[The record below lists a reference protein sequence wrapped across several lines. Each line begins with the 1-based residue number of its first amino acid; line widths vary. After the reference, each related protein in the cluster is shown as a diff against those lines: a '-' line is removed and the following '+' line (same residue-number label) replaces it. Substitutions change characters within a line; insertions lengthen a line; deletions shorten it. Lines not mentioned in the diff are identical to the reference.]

1 MKKMKLGV
9 VIAIATATI
18 LTNGISAVQ
27 ATVRNNASNAD
38 PTISVSLE
46 TAVDLSSDEKSKIER
61 DVLAYHLY
69 GVELSDEGIAPCGL
83 TCTLFGHDTQMHIAI
98 VVEHKIRKT
107 IPRCLETK
115 YNVTTCSRCDYE
127 LIEKVMDHYISCCPE
142 D

>member
-27 ATVRNNASNAD
+27 ATVRNNAVNAD

-46 TAVDLSSDEKSKIER
+46 TAVDLSRDEKSKIES
-61 DVLAYHLY
+61 DVLAYHLH
-69 GVELSDEGIAPCGL
+69 GVESSDEGIAPCGL
-83 TCTLFGHDTQMHIAI
+83 TCTLFGHDTQVHLAYVI
-98 VVEHKIRKT
+98 EHKVNKKA
-107 IPRCLETK
+107 PRCLETV
-115 YNVTTCSRCDYE
+115 YDVTTCSRCDYE
-127 LIEKVMDHYISCCPE
+127 TMKRKLDHYISCCPE